1 MTTTDGWLESLT
13 ADRDLVGRE
22 STATR
27 VADALRHRIMEG
39 ELVPGTRLSE
49 EGICAALGV
58 SRNTL
63 REAFRMLG
71 HERLLEHVFNRGVFV
86 RSPTP
91 ADVRELYR
99 FRRILESAAV
109 RLAARDPVDLGPL
122 RAAVDEGV
130 SSAREADWSG
140 VGTANIHFHQRL
152 GQLTD
157 SARMDETMTHLLA
170 ELRLVFHAM
179 ADPHAFHQPY
189 LPRNQHL
196 LSLLE
201 EGRFAEAEESLLEYL
216 DAAERQLLDA
226 MGG

>member
-1 MTTTDGWLESLT
+1 MTTTDGWLEGLT

-27 VADALRHRIMEG
+27 VAHSLRHRIIEG
-39 ELVPGTRLSE
+39 ALVPGTRLSE

-63 REAFRMLG
+63 REAFRLLS

-91 ADVRELYR
+91 DDVRELYR

-109 RLAARDPVDLGPL
+109 RFAARSPVDLGPM
-122 RAAVDEGV
+122 RASVDEGV
-130 SSAREADWSG
+130 GSARVGDWSG
-140 VGTANIHFHQRL
+140 VGTANIRFHQRL
-152 GQLTD
+152 GELTD

-189 LPRNQHL
+189 LPKNQHL
-196 LSLLE
+196 LGLLE
-201 EGRFAEAEESLLEYL
+201 EGRFTEAEEYLLEYL
-216 DAAERQLLDA
+216 DVAERQLLDA
-226 MGG
+226 MAG

>member
-1 MTTTDGWLESLT
+1 MTTTDGWLASLG
-13 ADRDLVGRE
+13 ADRARVGRE
-22 STATR
+22 STANR
-27 VADALRHRIMEG
+27 VADALRQRIIEG
-39 ELVPGTRLSE
+39 ALVPGTRLSE

-63 REAFRMLG
+63 REAFRLLS

-86 RSPTP
+86 RSPTRE
-91 ADVRELYR
+91 DVRELYR
-99 FRRILESAAV
+99 FRRILETAAV
-109 RLAARDPVDLGPL
+109 RHAARGSVDLEGM

-130 SSAREADWSG
+130 RSARAADWPG

-170 ELRLVFHAM
+170 ELRLVFHTM

-196 LSLLE
+196 LGLLE
-201 EGRFAEAEESLLEYL
+201 EGRADEAEECLLEYL
-216 DAAERQLLDA
+216 DLAERQLLDA
-226 MGG
+226 MAG

>member
-1 MTTTDGWLESLT
+1 MTTTDGWLTSLT
-13 ADRDLVGRE
+13 ADRDRVGRE
-22 STATR
+22 STANR
-27 VADALRHRIMEG
+27 VAEALRHRIIEG

-63 REAFRMLG
+63 REAFRLLS

-86 RSPTP
+86 RSPSPT
-91 ADVRELYR
+91 DVRELYR
-99 FRRILESAAV
+99 FRRILEPAAL
-109 RLAARDPVDLGPL
+109 RLAARGPVDLGAL

-130 SSAREADWSG
+130 SSAREADWPG

-157 SARMDETMTHLLA
+157 SARMDETMTQLLA

-196 LSLLE
+196 LHLLE

-216 DAAERQLLDA
+216 DVAERQLLDA
-226 MGG
+226 MSG